1 MTKSFARE
9 KLGAGLLLMVSGA
22 LCMSFGA
29 NAEPRTYELPPETVR
44 LLPGPGV
51 DAAAPCTGCHSP
63 DYIKTQPPGQG
74 KAFWTATVNKM
85 RKVFGAPVEEEDV
98 AKVVEY
104 LAATY

>member
-1 MTKSFARE
+1 MTKTNAR
-9 KLGAGLLLMVSGA
+9 KRLSAGFVFMISGA
-22 LCMSFGA
+22 LCMPPIVR
-29 NAEPRTYELPPETVR
+29 AEPRAYELPPETIR

-51 DAAAPCTGCHSP
+51 EAAAPCTGCHSP

-74 KAFWTATVNKM
+74 KTFWTAIVNKM

-98 AKVVEY
+98 AKIVDY

>member
-1 MTKSFARE
+1 MTNTTMRKPRAFVLAIA
-9 KLGAGLLLMVSGA
+9 GASVLSLPFVLK
-22 LCMSFGA
+22 
-29 NAEPRTYELPPETVR
+29 AEPRAYVLPPETVR

-51 DAAAPCTGCHSP
+51 EAAAPCTGCHSP

-98 AKVVEY
+98 AKVVDY